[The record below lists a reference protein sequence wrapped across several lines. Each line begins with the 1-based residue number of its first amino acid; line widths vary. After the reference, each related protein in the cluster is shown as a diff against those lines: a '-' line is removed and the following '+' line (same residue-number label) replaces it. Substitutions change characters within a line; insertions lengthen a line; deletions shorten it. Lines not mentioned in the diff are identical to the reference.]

1 MFQLLNLLNFQY
13 KHVIFA
19 VEHECQTNVLCQKGV
34 RNYLI
39 ITPGMPIVGGYVKQ
53 AARLA
58 QLALAMEL
66 KELLD
71 VPQNIYII
79 HNGYEGTILYK

>member
-1 MFQLLNLLNFQY
+1 
-13 KHVIFA
+13 
-19 VEHECQTNVLCQKGV
+19 
-34 RNYLI
+34 
-39 ITPGMPIVGGYVKQ
+39 MPIVGGYVKK

-79 HNGYEGTILYK
+79 HNGYEGTILYKWTTR